1 MTILRSLVYGLIILS
16 SLIVGQE
23 KLDDELPSDYWEAIN
38 RSIMDSLGLGSL
50 HRHSLVG
57 IDTDITP
64 RPIHGGDSLLIYFSS
79 QDDVWESGI
88 NGIVRFSFKVEIEG
102 IAGEVELISN
112 ETNINNNRLR
122 SILEE
127 LIANSEWI
135 PYRHYDGQ
143 SPEYKEY
150 AIRTTLKIYFNRYER
165 RVYWP

>member
-1 MTILRSLVYGLIILS
+1 MTFLRSLVFGLIIFC

-23 KLDDELPSDYWEAIN
+23 NMDGELPSDYWEAIN
-38 RSIMDSLGLGSL
+38 RSIMDSLGIGSL
-50 HRHSLVG
+50 QRHSGVG
-57 IDTDITP
+57 MDKDITP
-64 RPIHGGDSLLIYFSS
+64 RPIHGGDSLLILFSS

-112 ETNINNNRLR
+112 ETNINNDELR

-143 SPEYKEY
+143 TLGYKEY
-150 AIRTTLKIYFNRYER
+150 AIRTSLKIYFNRYER